1 MWRYLRRKWRNQK
14 GQALVLVTVF
24 LGGLLGMA
32 ALAIDMGNLYV
43 AKASLQKAADAAV
56 LAGGSGL
63 VIDQATATARA
74 TNIGNQNIAAHNTVS
89 GAALTVTFPAAS
101 TIRVTAAHPAVAL
114 FLGGIA
120 GFNSA
125 PVSATASATVAP
137 VGGAPGLVPLAIYCN
152 SPGGCGPGNLPLST
166 PATPNPMTLNRYCG
180 NFFMGGPGGSACGNN
195 VAPNEVFLQGVTITQ
210 QSNSNAVFREEVYSG
225 YNGDVNMG
233 DQVGALPG
241 NRNGWKSGM
250 INRLAEGR
258 NEMTLAVIQPIGAGL
273 DMEVVD
279 FVRVRV
285 NNFNVG
291 NGNNT
296 DTTTLEII
304 EHICSTCPTGTPGQ
318 GLGSIVKVQ
327 LTE

>member
-1 MWRYLRRKWRNQK
+1 
-14 GQALVLVTVF
+14 
-24 LGGLLGMA
+24 MA
-32 ALAIDMGNLYV
+32 ALAIDIGHLYV
-43 AKASLQKAADAAV
+43 AKASLQRAADAAV

-63 VIDQATATARA
+63 VVDQATATARA
-74 TNIGNQNIAAHNTVS
+74 TNIGNLNIAAHNTVN
-89 GAALTVTFPAAS
+89 GAALAVTFPAAN
-101 TIRVTAAHPAVAL
+101 TIRVTASHPAVAL
-114 FLGGIA
+114 FLGPIA

-125 PVSATASATVAP
+125 PVSATASASFGP

-152 SPGGCGPGNLPLST
+152 SPGGCTGANLPLST
-166 PATPNPMTLNRYCG
+166 PAAPNPMSLNRYCG
-180 NFFMGGPGGSACGNN
+180 NFFSGGPGGSACGNN
-195 VAPNEVFLQGVTITQ
+195 VGPNEVFLQGVTITQ

-225 YNGDVNMG
+225 YNGDVNLG

-241 NRNGWKSGM
+241 NRNGWKHGM

-273 DMEVVD
+273 TMEIVD

-296 DTTTLEII
+296 DITTHETI
-304 EHICSTCPTGTPGQ
+304 EHVCSTCANGGP
-318 GLGSIVKVQ
+318 GLGINSIVKVQ